1 MGYSILF
8 YSRLPVFLQDGLH
21 GQFSNAK
28 FKVQVGNA
36 LTERNTFLKAAQ
48 CLHGF
53 ILFQTWKEKRA
64 LILNT
69 TTASAL
75 NFCMKSSQHSN
86 YGFSQSPP
94 TDRECLLTELLFAI
108 LLILQEDHKDNNY
121 EDFCMLFSSITSLL
135 LFRESR
141 SIEKYSPY
149 IINSFQ

>member
-1 MGYSILF
+1 MFEKKRIWQAASEWVILF
-8 YSRLPVFLQDGLH
+8 YSILDS
-21 GQFSNAK
+21 QFF
-28 FKVQVGNA
+28 FKMGCMDK
-36 LTERNTFLKAAQ
+36 FLKAAQ
-48 CLHGF
+48 RLHGF

-69 TTASAL
+69 TTANAL

-121 EDFCMLFSSITSLL
+121 EDFCMLFSSITSLP